1 MYVIKTGVEEHKF
14 LHMSSSTTE
23 KKNKAILRHIHAL
36 ASAAII
42 IAGLL
47 SFTQSPVL
55 ATQTTTSNNN
65 SDAAVQDTLEDA
77 RNSTALAQSRVNNI
91 GVGVLAYTHG
101 DMVNEYGTPEMEKMT
116 SIEETLESRFRTP
129 TEIVFHM
136 PYNWDLGLEKL
147 DEQRVEYAIFLYTDM
162 FGPES
167 TVIHN
172 VTRGVFGG
180 IEEYNYCPG
189 VPLSDNGCQYMG
201 QNTFPASQSSDTVLV
216 FAEPARPDHPLLRNI
231 FVKQAREVSDN
242 PRNEILVLIGHGA
255 RSDTN
260 DDAQVEELTRA
271 AEYAERRMRFADS
284 AAFTARED
292 WPELQPAAI
301 EEAVNGIRSML
312 EETGTQN
319 VVLVPATGSGSGFHM
334 VTEAL
339 EEEGIPFTEAP
350 DPLPLGERE
359 FIRWSTLTVAETIA
373 FIRSEQPTESTIT
386 PYWSRNY

>member
-1 MYVIKTGVEEHKF
+1 
-14 LHMSSSTTE
+14 
-23 KKNKAILRHIHAL
+23 
-36 ASAAII
+36 
-42 IAGLL
+42 
-47 SFTQSPVL
+47 
-55 ATQTTTSNNN
+55 
-65 SDAAVQDTLEDA
+65 
-77 RNSTALAQSRVNNI
+77 
-91 GVGVLAYTHG
+91 
-101 DMVNEYGTPEMEKMT
+101 
-116 SIEETLESRFRTP
+116 
-129 TEIVFHM
+129 
-136 PYNWDLGLEKL
+136 
-147 DEQRVEYAIFLYTDM
+147 VEYAIFLYTDM

-180 IEEYNYCPG
+180 IEEYNHCPG

-216 FAEPARPDHPLLRNI
+216 FAEPARPDHPLLRDI

-334 VTEAL
+334 LTEAL

-386 PYWSRNY
+386 PNWNRD